1 MLNIDFDY
9 FFLNIILLYGFIYF
23 GKKISKRENY
33 WYNAIP
39 CIILFTIIQG
49 SRFLRGNDYL
59 HYTHIFNGDIPDT
72 TGFIFVTINNMCK
85 NIGFNEY
92 SIFIFYSFIF
102 ISCSMFFLKQY
113 IQYAKWLFPLFL
125 IAFLQFEEYMIRQ
138 AFSFSFF
145 FLYIANLFKINP
157 ERINEVIKK
166 NKKEIAYCL
175 VWAIICVNIHS
186 ANIINILI
194 ISILYFFLKKPLH
207 YNITICIYILC
218 VYILPKIFDFSYL
231 QPILNIFANSN
242 ELASAYVEN
251 SDKWFSSEGYNDIYT
266 RNPLVQVLEV
276 LGVSSL
282 LYLGYKALTTN
293 NNISRRFST
302 MYNLFFI
309 GISIQSLF
317 RNLEILN
324 RIGYIMSLF
333 WCLILSFVLCNKA
346 LIWSKIDKF
355 LFIMLFWFIYE
366 YLKYLLFPG
375 NKTLF
380 IWDAPFNISFF
391 Q

>member
-1 MLNIDFDY
+1 M
-9 FFLNIILLYGFIYF
+9 
-23 GKKISKRENY
+23 
-33 WYNAIP
+33 
-39 CIILFTIIQG
+39 
-49 SRFLRGNDYL
+49 
-59 HYTHIFNGDIPDT
+59 
-72 TGFIFVTINNMCK
+72 
-85 NIGFNEY
+85 
-92 SIFIFYSFIF
+92 
-102 ISCSMFFLKQY
+102 
-113 IQYAKWLFPLFL
+113 
-125 IAFLQFEEYMIRQ
+125 
-138 AFSFSFF
+138 
-145 FLYIANLFKINP
+145 
-157 ERINEVIKK
+157 
-166 NKKEIAYCL
+166 
-175 VWAIICVNIHS
+175 
-186 ANIINILI
+186 
-194 ISILYFFLKKPLH
+194 
-207 YNITICIYILC
+207 
-218 VYILPKIFDFSYL
+218 
-231 QPILNIFANSN
+231 
-242 ELASAYVEN
+242 
-251 SDKWFSSEGYNDIYT
+251 
-266 RNPLVQVLEV
+266 
-276 LGVSSL
+276 SSL